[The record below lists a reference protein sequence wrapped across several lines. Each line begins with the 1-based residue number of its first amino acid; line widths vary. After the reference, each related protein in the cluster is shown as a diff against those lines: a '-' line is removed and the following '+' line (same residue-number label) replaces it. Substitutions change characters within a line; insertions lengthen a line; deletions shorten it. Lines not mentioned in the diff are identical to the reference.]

1 MRLAAAKVQL
11 WEPRWACE
19 LRWELQWAPR
29 WALQRELRGE
39 R

>member
-1 MRLAAAKVQL
+1 MRLAAAKVQ

-19 LRWELQWAPR
+19 LRWELQWEPR
-29 WALQRELRGE
+29 WALQRELRVK